1 MLAGE
6 PGIWKARTAQDL
18 ALYAESDDARVWW
31 GWCHEQRG
39 APPIWPWIQ
48 PIRSYIQQT
57 DAESLNVQ
65 MDAGAR
71 DISEI
76 IPEVREKL
84 PNIESVPLPDLQQ
97 ARFRLFDSTTMR
109 NANTNIQLNIGNSGA
124 LVIKNTAKLLGGMVL
139 VGMVAM
145 PTLYGPISIDSPSKP
160 LPSWPRT

>member
-6 PGIWKARTAQDL
+6 PGIGKTRAAQEL
-18 ALYAESDDARVWW
+18 ALYAESDDAQVRL
-31 GWCHEQRG
+31 GWCHQQQG
-39 APPIWPWIQ
+39 SPPFWSWIQ

-84 PNIESVPLPDLQQ
+84 PNIESVPLPNLQQ
-97 ARFRLFDSTTMR
+97 ARFRLFDSTPMR
-109 NANTNIQLNIGNSGA
+109 NANTNIQLNFDNSGA
-124 LVIKNTAKLLGGMVL
+124 LVIKYTAKLLGGMVL
-139 VGMVAM
+139 VGMVVM
-145 PTLYGPISIDSPSKP
+145 STLYRSISADSPPKL
-160 LPSWPRT
+160 LPS